1 MRVSQ
6 GSGWLFL
13 WQTELCI
20 MKELNSIDW
29 QGVNTSLNEKGFYQ
43 ISSLISAAECKT
55 LVDLYDAPLYRSI
68 INMERYRFG
77 RGEYKYFNYPLPN
90 VIQMLREQL
99 YPYLAEVAN
108 AWAATLGDTTQYPP
122 AHGDFIAVCHQKD
135 QQRPTPLILR
145 YDQGGYNTLHQDL
158 YGEIYFPFQVVII
171 LSQEG
176 KDFDGGELVM
186 TEQLPRAQ
194 SKATVLTPQQGD
206 AVIFTTNFRPVK
218 GTKGYYRS
226 RMRHGISEIK
236 SGRRHALGIIF
247 HDAL

>member
-1 MRVSQ
+1 
-6 GSGWLFL
+6 
-13 WQTELCI
+13 

-29 QGVNTSLNEKGFYQ
+29 QQVNTSLNEKGFYQ
-43 ISSLISAAECKT
+43 ISSLISTVECEN
-55 LVDLYDAPLYRSI
+55 LVERYDEPLYRSI

-77 RGEYKYFNYPLPN
+77 RGEYKYFNYPLPT
-90 VIQMLREQL
+90 VIQTLREQL
-99 YPYLAEVAN
+99 YPYLAVVAN
-108 AWAATLGDTTQYPP
+108 SWAATLGDITQYPP
-122 AHGDFIAVCHQKD
+122 THSDFIAVCHHQE

-186 TEQLPRAQ
+186 TEQMPRAQ

-206 AVIFTTNFRPVK
+206 AVIFTTNFKPVK
-218 GTKGYYRS
+218 GAKGYYRS